1 MRLHDFDGAVDQLLV
16 LPVDGYPAAT
26 SLLAACRG
34 RADNSHRESANES
47 IRLRLVADD
56 RGLAEGAAIA
66 AGLDGSSARWIDT
79 AGFVPTDPISDHIA
93 TPATS
98 LLRFVLQPVSH
109 DAPLS
114 APAAAP
120 LAMIDEAIDKGARF
134 ERDSF
139 NARPADLQYLSARTE
154 PDRLSDEAVAE
165 LGFDSELV
173 RRRLAGVSNGN
184 GNGAS
189 EGMIQNEYLAGL
201 LDLERLGSVSPA
213 VAARHP
219 QMAFELGAFLADPN
233 PQTLT
238 EELASDES
246 LWPIL
251 SGALGPE
258 AVGWN
263 PHRGS
268 AARRLLA
275 WHWLRHG
282 SAGLFDAQ
290 WQDAL
295 DSLKH
300 AFRLSEDEALR
311 DEALNLMACAHWQ
324 LGNDEEAKQALT
336 SALEGSRNPSLQVN
350 LGVVAQ
356 NLDPE
361 MAALELARLVR
372 EASSLELRTAA
383 ALKAVSLWLT
393 DEVPWGTEQEQGMPE
408 PLSLA
413 LRSVVVEEISLDAFR
428 RILKLQSSF
437 DDDWLEQPSS
447 LAQSPHRGSAEARVY
462 RARAAGPSELVDVLV
477 AELKQNAA
485 PGWVEEER
493 DSLVEMFVRH
503 SFADESSGAGMF
515 AYFAMEKGLPLKPEQ
530 RAMLIPLAVHGVCD
544 YLTEQGEGGA
554 PNDKFTKLLADGD
567 REARQVGLYD
577 RFDGLYASAWSRLAV
592 AKALFAGRAW
602 DEAAA
607 AFDRVIDQISG
618 VPRRRLNMTPVR
630 EVMGAIRDSAR
641 EIERALKPFP
651 PHIDGDVAEF
661 VNEVLSNA
669 QMLARRAEE
678 VMQ

>member
-1 MRLHDFDGAVDQLLV
+1 MLAFRHSTPPPRSATTAIWPSGETNEISQAELNRLSPVNGIAKVRSLGAALLLAAQVARTRGLLAGDQVDKAIVDNVLKNDVSLCRRAALELGANGAVAKIDVLPLTATDRAWLKAVSLMRLHDFDGAVDQLLV

-139 NARPADLQYLSARTE
+139 NARPAELQYLSARTE

-219 QMAFELGAFLADPN
+219 QMASELGAFLADPN

-238 EELASDES
+238 NKLASDES

-263 PHRGS
+263 PQRG
-268 AARRLLA
+268 
-275 WHWLRHG
+275 
-282 SAGLFDAQ
+282 
-290 WQDAL
+290 
-295 DSLKH
+295 
-300 AFRLSEDEALR
+300 
-311 DEALNLMACAHWQ
+311 
-324 LGNDEEAKQALT
+324 
-336 SALEGSRNPSLQVN
+336 
-350 LGVVAQ
+350 
-356 NLDPE
+356 
-361 MAALELARLVR
+361 
-372 EASSLELRTAA
+372 
-383 ALKAVSLWLT
+383 
-393 DEVPWGTEQEQGMPE
+393 
-408 PLSLA
+408 
-413 LRSVVVEEISLDAFR
+413 
-428 RILKLQSSF
+428 
-437 DDDWLEQPSS
+437 
-447 LAQSPHRGSAEARVY
+447 
-462 RARAAGPSELVDVLV
+462 
-477 AELKQNAA
+477 
-485 PGWVEEER
+485 
-493 DSLVEMFVRH
+493 
-503 SFADESSGAGMF
+503 
-515 AYFAMEKGLPLKPEQ
+515 
-530 RAMLIPLAVHGVCD
+530 
-544 YLTEQGEGGA
+544 
-554 PNDKFTKLLADGD
+554 
-567 REARQVGLYD
+567 
-577 RFDGLYASAWSRLAV
+577 
-592 AKALFAGRAW
+592 
-602 DEAAA
+602 
-607 AFDRVIDQISG
+607 
-618 VPRRRLNMTPVR
+618 
-630 EVMGAIRDSAR
+630 
-641 EIERALKPFP
+641 
-651 PHIDGDVAEF
+651 
-661 VNEVLSNA
+661 
-669 QMLARRAEE
+669 
-678 VMQ
+678 